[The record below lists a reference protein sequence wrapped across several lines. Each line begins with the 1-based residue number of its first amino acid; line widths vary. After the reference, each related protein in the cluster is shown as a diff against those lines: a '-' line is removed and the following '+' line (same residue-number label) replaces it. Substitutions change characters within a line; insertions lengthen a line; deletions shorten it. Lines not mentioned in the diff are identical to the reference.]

1 MSYSAFKEQTMGQMF
16 AEPTSPRVI
25 NIGNSPLPLHTGGLG
40 KKRRSRSSKRRTSK
54 KRTSKKRTSKKRT
67 SKKRTLKKITSRRRI

>member
-25 NIGNSPLPLHTGGLG
+25 NIGNSPLP
-40 KKRRSRSSKRRTSK
+40 
-54 KRTSKKRTSKKRT
+54 
-67 SKKRTLKKITSRRRI
+67 